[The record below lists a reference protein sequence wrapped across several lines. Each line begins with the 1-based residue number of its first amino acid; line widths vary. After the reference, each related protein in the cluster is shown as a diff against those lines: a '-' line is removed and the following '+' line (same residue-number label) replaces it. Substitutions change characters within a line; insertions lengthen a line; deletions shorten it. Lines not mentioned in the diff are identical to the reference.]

1 MENEEMKQNKKILE
15 QQIDSLKKNA
25 NNNSNTDNENINKR
39 ISYLEYI
46 IYSIIKKLID
56 MKKNDIFD
64 FRSFARDI
72 EENTDISNLEGEYLE
87 IRNRYYNRAV
97 NILIKDN
104 MIENLSKID
113 ISMVIEL
120 LQSEIKKES

>member
-1 MENEEMKQNKKILE
+1 MENEEIKQNKKILE
-15 QQIDSLKKNA
+15 QQIDNLKKTD
-25 NNNSNTDNENINKR
+25 NNNSNIDNENINKR

-120 LQSEIKKES
+120 LQSEIKKKG

>member
-120 LQSEIKKES
+120 LQSEIKKKG